1 MGRIPHLM
9 DCWPGLGAAGLR
21 MQMKIQLRRWL
32 LGLAMMF
39 VLVGVYTPPQ
49 ADAQVVVQV
58 RHGHH
63 PPPRHH
69 HRHYRR

>member
-1 MGRIPHLM
+1 M
-9 DCWPGLGAAGLR
+9 DCWPGSGAAGLR

-49 ADAQVVVQV
+49 ADAQVVVQIG
-58 RHGHH
+58 HGHH
-63 PPPRHH
+63 RRHH
-69 HRHYRR
+69 YHRHYRH